1 MFSRLFVKKHTP
13 AMVAGSLI
21 FLFIILLT
29 FFWKKAELVN
39 DSQIRVNFALGYIEN
54 ILNQNNS
61 ISQEAEHLLL
71 NNCNADTQHE
81 LSNLLLKRPQ
91 LRALSL
97 ARQEA
102 VFCSTHPGLPVGP
115 VAEKEQWRH
124 DMLIRFPEDTGTLP
138 WILLRTP
145 YKNGTVITA
154 TDYYFI
160 QDIISVV
167 HAVPAIRFRLGNT
180 VLSASGKN
188 VTLLPDDSGIQKESH
203 SKKYPFSLIY
213 IIPVKMQLTYAWK
226 QAWYMIP
233 VAIFGGI
240 LTAFL
245 LSRRRP
251 SSPLDMLKN
260 ALAHGEFRPYFQP
273 IISAKNHQLT
283 GCEVLIRWHHPVSG
297 IIPPDQFIPLAESTG
312 LIAPITQQLM
322 SQVEHSLNSV
332 AHFLPN
338 QFHIGINISPAHF
351 LSPGLEDS
359 CMKFL
364 STFPKGKVKLVLE
377 LTERNQLSVTA
388 ESKALFAKLHQQGVL
403 FALDDFGTGYAT
415 HSYLQSFPVD
425 YIKLDKGFVQMVGV
439 DEISGHIV
447 ENVIELARRLG
458 IDIIA
463 EVIETESQELF
474 MTEKGSCYLQGYR
487 YAPPLPAEQFIAEWV
502 YNSGNGKNQI
512 FDSESGTTILKNPP
526 TRRVF
531 AFGSLYKINLGA

>member
-1 MFSRLFVKKHTP
+1 
-13 AMVAGSLI
+13 MVAGGLI

-29 FFWKKAELVN
+29 FLWKKAELVN

-61 ISQEAEHLLL
+61 ISPEAEYLLL
-71 NNCNADTQHE
+71 NNCNADTQRE

-97 ARQEA
+97 ARQG
-102 VFCSTHPGLPVGP
+102 VIFCSTHPGLPVGP
-115 VAEKEQWRH
+115 VAEKEQWQH
-124 DMLIRFPEDTGTLP
+124 NMLISFPEDESSLP
-138 WILLRTP
+138 WILLKTS
-145 YKNGTVITA
+145 YKNGSVITA

-167 HAVPAIRFRLGNT
+167 HAVPAIQFRLGNT

-188 VTLLPDDSGIQKESH
+188 ISLLPDDSGIQKESH

-213 IIPVKMQLTYAWK
+213 TIPVKMQLIYAWK
-226 QAWYMIP
+226 QAWYMFP
-233 VAIFGGI
+233 VAIFAGI
-240 LTAFL
+240 LTTFL

-251 SSPLDMLKN
+251 STPIDMLKN
-260 ALAHGEFRPYFQP
+260 ALANREFIPYFQP
-273 IISAKNHQLT
+273 VISAKNHQLT
-283 GCEVLIRWHHPVSG
+283 GCEVLIRWYHPASG

-322 SQVEHSLNSV
+322 SRVEYSLNSV
-332 AHFLPN
+332 AHFLPD

-388 ESKALFAKLHQQGVL
+388 ESKTLFAKLHKQGIQ

-415 HSYLQSFPVD
+415 HNYLQSFPVD
-425 YIKLDKGFVQMVGV
+425 YIKLDKSFVQMAGV
-439 DEISGHIV
+439 DEISSHIV

-463 EVIETESQELF
+463 EGIETESQELF
-474 MTEKGSCYLQGYR
+474 MTEKGSRYLQGYR
-487 YAPPLPAEQFIAEWV
+487 YAPPLPAEQFIAEWIHGDR
-502 YNSGNGKNQI
+502 NSKKTGITHVG
-512 FDSESGTTILKNPP
+512 PP
-526 TRRVF
+526 W
-531 AFGSLYKINLGA
+531 A

>member
-1 MFSRLFVKKHTP
+1 
-13 AMVAGSLI
+13 MVIGSLI
-21 FLFIILLT
+21 FLLIILLT

-39 DSQIRVNFALGYIEN
+39 DSQSRVNFALGYIEN

-61 ISQEAEHLLL
+61 ISPEAEHLLL
-71 NNCNADTQHE
+71 NNCNADTQRE
-81 LSNLLLKRPQ
+81 LSALLLKRPQ

-97 ARQEA
+97 ARQGA
-102 VFCSTHPGLPVGP
+102 VFCSTHPGFPVGP
-115 VAEKEQWRH
+115 VAEKERWQH
-124 DMLIRFPEDTGTLP
+124 NMLIRFPEDAGTLP
-138 WILLRTP
+138 WILLKTP
-145 YKNGTVITA
+145 YKTGTVITA

-167 HAVPAIRFRLGNT
+167 HAVPAIQFRLGNT

-188 VTLLPDDSGIQKESH
+188 DTQLLDDSNIQKEIH
-203 SKKYPFSLIY
+203 SKKYPFSLVY
-213 IIPVKMQLTYAWK
+213 TIPVKMQLIYAWK

-233 VAIFGGI
+233 IAIFGGI

-245 LSRRRP
+245 LSRRHP
-251 SSPLDMLKN
+251 SCPLDMLKN
-260 ALAHGEFRPYFQP
+260 ALALGEFRPYFQP
-273 IISAKNHQLT
+273 VISAKNHRLT
-283 GCEVLIRWHHPVSG
+283 GCEVLIRWHHPISG
-297 IIPPDQFIPLAESTG
+297 IIPPDQFIPQAESTG

-322 SQVEHSLNSV
+322 YQVEHSLNSV
-332 AHFLPN
+332 AHFLPD
-338 QFHIGINISPAHF
+338 QFHIGFNISPAHF
-351 LSPGLEDS
+351 LFPGLEDS

-388 ESKALFAKLHQQGVL
+388 ESKVLFAKLHQQGVL

-447 ENVIELARRLG
+447 ENIIELACRLG

-463 EVIETESQELF
+463 EGIETESQELF
-474 MTEKGSCYLQGYR
+474 MTEKGVSYLQGYR
-487 YAPPLPAEQFIAEWV
+487 YAPPLPAEQFIAEWI
-502 YNSGNGKNQI
+502 YDNKSQ
-512 FDSESGTTILKNPP
+512 
-526 TRRVF
+526 R
-531 AFGSLYKINLGA
+531 

>member
-13 AMVAGSLI
+13 AMVAGGLI
-21 FLFIILLT
+21 FLFIVLLT

-39 DSQIRVNFALGYIEN
+39 DSQTRVNFALGYIEN

-61 ISQEAEHLLL
+61 ISPEAEHLLL
-71 NNCNADTQHE
+71 NNCNADTQRE

-115 VAEKEQWRH
+115 VAEKERWRH

-138 WILLRTP
+138 WILLKTP

-167 HAVPAIRFRLGNT
+167 HAVPAIQFRLGNT

-213 IIPVKMQLTYAWK
+213 IIPMKMQLTYAWK
-226 QAWYMIP
+226 QAWYMFP
-233 VAIFGGI
+233 CCH
-240 LTAFL
+240 LRWNTHS
-245 LSRRRP
+245 LSAVPP
-251 SSPLDMLKN
+251 SSISPLDMLKN

-322 SQVEHSLNSV
+322 SQVEHSLEFCCSIFYRIN
-332 AHFLPN
+332 FIL
-338 QFHIGINISPAHF
+338 GINISPAHF

-377 LTERNQLSVTA
+377 LTERNQLSVTSRVKSVIC
-388 ESKALFAKLHQQGVL
+388 EITSTGSIVSHWMILVL
-403 FALDDFGTGYAT
+403 AMQLTAT
-415 HSYLQSFPVD
+415 CSRFLSITSNS
-425 YIKLDKGFVQMVGV
+425 IKD
-439 DEISGHIV
+439 
-447 ENVIELARRLG
+447 
-458 IDIIA
+458 
-463 EVIETESQELF
+463 
-474 MTEKGSCYLQGYR
+474 
-487 YAPPLPAEQFIAEWV
+487 
-502 YNSGNGKNQI
+502 
-512 FDSESGTTILKNPP
+512 
-526 TRRVF
+526 
-531 AFGSLYKINLGA
+531 LYKWSAWMKSPGI

>member
-1 MFSRLFVKKHTP
+1 MFSRLFVKKKTS
-13 AMVAGSLI
+13 AMVIGSLI

-39 DSQIRVNFALGYIEN
+39 DSQSRVNFALGYIEN

-61 ISQEAEHLLL
+61 ISPEAEHLLL
-71 NNCNADTQHE
+71 NNCNADTQRE
-81 LSNLLLKRPQ
+81 LSDLLLKRPQ

-97 ARQEA
+97 ARQGA
-102 VFCSTHPGLPVGP
+102 VFCSTHPGFPVGP
-115 VAEKEQWRH
+115 VAEKERWQH
-124 DMLIRFPEDTGTLP
+124 DMLIRFPEDAGTLP
-138 WILLRTP
+138 WILLKTP

-167 HAVPAIRFRLGNT
+167 HAVPAIQFRLGNT
-180 VLSASGKN
+180 VVSASGKN
-188 VTLLPDDSGIQKESH
+188 DTQLLDDSNIQKEIH
-203 SKKYPFSLIY
+203 SKKYPFSLVY
-213 IIPVKMQLTYAWK
+213 TIPVKMQLIYAWK

-233 VAIFGGI
+233 IAIFGGI

-245 LSRRRP
+245 LSRRHP
-251 SSPLDMLKN
+251 SCPLDMLKN
-260 ALAHGEFRPYFQP
+260 ALALGEFRPYFQP
-273 IISAKNHQLT
+273 VISAKNHRLT
-283 GCEVLIRWHHPVSG
+283 GCEVLIRWHHPISG
-297 IIPPDQFIPLAESTG
+297 IIPPDQFIPQAESTG

-322 SQVEHSLNSV
+322 YQVEHSLNSV
-332 AHFLPN
+332 AHFLPD
-338 QFHIGINISPAHF
+338 QFHIGFNISPAHF
-351 LSPGLEDS
+351 LFPGLEDS

-388 ESKALFAKLHQQGVL
+388 ESKVLFAKLHQQGVL

-447 ENVIELARRLG
+447 ENIIELACRLG

-463 EVIETESQELF
+463 EGIETESQELF
-474 MTEKGSCYLQGYR
+474 MTEKGVSYLQGYR
-487 YAPPLPAEQFIAEWV
+487 YAPPLPAEQFIAEWI
-502 YNSGNGKNQI
+502 YDNKSQ
-512 FDSESGTTILKNPP
+512 
-526 TRRVF
+526 R
-531 AFGSLYKINLGA
+531 

>member
-1 MFSRLFVKKHTP
+1 MFSRLFVKKKTS
-13 AMVAGSLI
+13 AMVIGSLI

-39 DSQIRVNFALGYIEN
+39 DSQSRVNFALGYIEN

-61 ISQEAEHLLL
+61 ISPEAEHLLL
-71 NNCNADTQHE
+71 NNCNADTQRE
-81 LSNLLLKRPQ
+81 LSDLLLKRPQ

-97 ARQEA
+97 ARQGT
-102 VFCSTHPGLPVGP
+102 VFCSTHPGFPVGP
-115 VAEKEQWRH
+115 VAEKERWQH
-124 DMLIRFPEDTGTLP
+124 DMLIRFPEDAGTLP
-138 WILLRTP
+138 WILLKTP

-167 HAVPAIRFRLGNT
+167 HAVPAIQFRLGNT

-188 VTLLPDDSGIQKESH
+188 DTQHLDDSNTQKEIH
-203 SKKYPFSLIY
+203 SKKYLFSLVY
-213 IIPVKMQLTYAWK
+213 TIPVKMQLIYAWE

-233 VAIFGGI
+233 IAIFGGI

-245 LSRRRP
+245 LSRRHP
-251 SSPLDMLKN
+251 SCPLDMLKN
-260 ALAHGEFRPYFQP
+260 ALALGEFRPYFQP
-273 IISAKNHQLT
+273 VISAKNHRLT
-283 GCEVLIRWHHPVSG
+283 GCEVLIRWHHPISG
-297 IIPPDQFIPLAESTG
+297 IIPPDQFIPQAESTG

-322 SQVEHSLNSV
+322 YQVEHSLNSV
-332 AHFLPN
+332 AHFLPD
-338 QFHIGINISPAHF
+338 QFHIGFNISPAHF
-351 LSPGLEDS
+351 LFPGLEDS

-388 ESKALFAKLHQQGVL
+388 ESKVLFAKLHQQGVL

-447 ENVIELARRLG
+447 ENIIELACRLG

-463 EVIETESQELF
+463 EGIETESQELF
-474 MTEKGSCYLQGYR
+474 MTEKGVSYLQGYR
-487 YAPPLPAEQFIAEWV
+487 YAPPLPAEQFIAEWI
-502 YNSGNGKNQI
+502 YDNKSQ
-512 FDSESGTTILKNPP
+512 
-526 TRRVF
+526 R
-531 AFGSLYKINLGA
+531 